1 MVVGMTESTIRITK
15 LTASEGYVLTNGS
28 AYGREVY
35 LGKVDKADNWYE
47 ITQEE
52 YNAIL
57 VALKTENNW
66 EEDKLND

>member
-1 MVVGMTESTIRITK
+1 MTESTIRITK

-47 ITQEE
+47 ITRVQYDKILEE
-52 YNAIL
+52 IAR
-57 VALKTENNW
+57 
-66 EEDKLND
+66 EESLIF